1 MSNDP
6 IRVMVVDDDPD
17 QLDMVARVLKRRGF
31 VVETSNSPFGVTNKA
46 RAFDPH
52 LILVDVN
59 IPALSGDQLIGL
71 IRKNTSLDHTRMIL
85 FSAMD
90 EAELRKLAKQVGADG
105 SIQKNF
111 NGDYLSR
118 KIKAVLR

>member
-1 MSNDP
+1 MTKDP

>member
-1 MSNDP
+1 MTNDP

>member
-1 MSNDP
+1 MTKDA

-31 VVETSNSPFGVTNKA
+31 VVETANSPFGVTNKA

-71 IRKNTSLDHTRMIL
+71 IRKNASLDHTRMIL

-90 EAELRKLAKQVGADG
+90 EVELRKLAKQVGADG